1 MKDRIKQIRV
11 HFGLSQAQLAQRIN
25 RTPGSISLVE
35 TGKCALSPET
45 VKDICTALH
54 VNEEWLLTGCVDMT
68 SAAPVDKG
76 SVKERIKRVRKDK
89 GLTQEEFASALGC
102 STLQI
107 SFLETGR
114 TNYSDKI
121 VSKIT
126 SVFGVGSD
134 WLLTG
139 VGEMYGNQEE
149 ELDDELIS
157 WLKEHPEVIRELK
170 VRSGRR

>member
-11 HFGLSQAQLAQRIN
+11 HFGLFQAQLAQRIN
-25 RTPGSISLVE
+25 RTPGLISLVE

-45 VKDICTALH
+45 VKDICAVLPIS
-54 VNEEWLLTGCVDMT
+54 EEWLLTGHGEMT

-76 SVKERIKRVRKDK
+76 SVKERIKQVRKDK
-89 GLTQEEFASALGC
+89 GLTQEEFASSLGC

-107 SFLETGR
+107 SFLETER

-126 SVFGVGSD
+126 SVFGVSRE

-139 VGEMYGNQEE
+139 VGEMYSPPE
-149 ELDDELIS
+149 ELDEELIT

-170 VRSGRR
+170 ERSGRR